1 MGTLFRTLL
10 HYLEHYLTMCAH
22 NEHFL
27 EYREIVKEQIET
39 QLAEYLAQKS

>member
-1 MGTLFRTLL
+1 
-10 HYLEHYLTMCAH
+10 MCAH